1 MKGPLPQLKRL
12 VLTDGGLE
20 TDLIYHHGIDLPCF
34 ASVVLL
40 GTVEGQAALEA
51 YYRPYLELAHR
62 LGTGSIPESRPRA
75 CQPRLGYAAW
85 APPA

>member
-20 TDLIYHHGIDLPCF
+20 TDLLYHHGIDLPCF

-40 GTVEGQAALEA
+40 GTVEGRAALEA

-62 LGTGSIPESRPRA
+62 LGTGFILESPPGVRA
-75 CQPRLGYAAW
+75 PTGQHHLSS
-85 APPA
+85 PA